1 MPTDFAP
8 PSPSADL
15 ARIRRSLLLALAV
28 VAPWAV
34 GIAVEEA
41 GNGSVAAFG
50 AYLLIVSF
58 PTVPLVRP
66 FATLGASAL
75 ILSFFAGLGAS
86 IALGSPAFFIVA
98 ILAALAQ
105 AAAELRGGPL
115 RLPVA
120 LGALAFFLAVGQMPA
135 GGWLTYGGLFL
146 AGALWGGLVAAAVL
160 PRAPA
165 KPAPKGEGEAAA
177 TRFLGAAAV
186 TSLLGSLA
194 AVFVPSSHPGW
205 LPAAALRVLKPT
217 RAETLRRMK
226 QRGVGSLLGAAA
238 GGLILGW
245 ASAAW
250 LHALLVGGL
259 VFAMLTIGAKRYGAW
274 TFCLTAV
281 ALAFDLGPAAHPL
294 PVAMDRVLL
303 TVGGLVIAAVIIG
316 LLPGSAP
323 TPARGAPPRNQGGIP
338 AKDA

>member
-1 MPTDFAP
+1 M
-8 PSPSADL
+8 
-15 ARIRRSLLLALAV
+15 LALAV

-34 GIAVEEA
+34 GIAVGEA
-41 GNGSVAAFG
+41 ANGSVAAFG

-75 ILSFFAGLGAS
+75 VLSFFAGLGAS

-98 ILAALAQ
+98 VLAALAQ

-135 GGWLTYGGLFL
+135 GGALIYGGLFL
-146 AGALWGGLVAAAVL
+146 AGALWGGLIAAVVL

-165 KPAPKGEGEAAA
+165 KPAPKVSGEAAA
-177 TRFLGAAAV
+177 TRFLGVAAV

-226 QRGVGSLLGAAA
+226 QRGMGSLLGAAA

-294 PVAMDRVLL
+294 PVAVDRVLL
-303 TVGGLVIAAVIIG
+303 TVGGLCVAAIAIG
-316 LLPGSAP
+316 LLPVGATTPAGAAP
-323 TPARGAPPRNQGGIP
+323 TRTESGLPSQNG
-338 AKDA
+338 